1 MSAAKKFLTEDLPYG
16 KESLKLPDMKE
27 GRLCVPG
34 SMSAELQFKISDSPN
49 RPAVYRQVS
58 IIEENGVILF
68 SSGSLT
74 DKQGHI
80 GKRVLELFEELKI
93 FKESSYAFG
102 D

>member
-49 RPAVYRQVS
+49 RPAVYRQV
-58 IIEENGVILF
+58 
-68 SSGSLT
+68 
-74 DKQGHI
+74 DY
-80 GKRVLELFEELKI
+80 LESTE
-93 FKESSYAFG
+93 SYAVETAASKIITSVQKVG
-102 D
+102 